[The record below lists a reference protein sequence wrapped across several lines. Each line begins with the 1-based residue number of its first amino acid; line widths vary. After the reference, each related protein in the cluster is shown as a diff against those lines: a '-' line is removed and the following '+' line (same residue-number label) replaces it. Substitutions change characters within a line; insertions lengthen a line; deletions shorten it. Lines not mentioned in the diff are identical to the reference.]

1 MPGSA
6 DDDRAAQEAAFKQ
19 LSPPPTISG
28 DEITAPTGGMF
39 YAREAPDQ
47 PAFVEVGQHFDA
59 GEPLFII
66 EVMKMFNKV
75 YAPFAGTID
84 EVLIQEDATIVK
96 KGEAVFKVTPD
107 EEIVVESEA
116 EIRAA
121 IKAQTDQFLS
131 FTGYQ

>member
-1 MPGSA
+1 
-6 DDDRAAQEAAFKQ
+6 
-19 LSPPPTISG
+19 
-28 DEITAPTGGMF
+28 
-39 YAREAPDQ
+39 
-47 PAFVEVGQHFDA
+47 
-59 GEPLFII
+59 
-66 EVMKMFNKV
+66 MFNKV

-84 EVLIQEDATIVK
+84 GILIQEDATIVK